1 MGDVPDNS
9 MGDISDEIKEDSVV
23 EASEVEPDCTLDAN
37 TDQMAENSPEQAL
50 ENLEIAPE
58 ANVEAV
64 EMITSDNVEVTNDTT
79 SEIIAPETEKL
90 ASDTAEINDSE
101 VKEGDTSGDIVSA
114 ENVEEKSEDTATTK
128 AEEINETGE
137 DHSEEVKAADNAEP
151 AKTDEIKESTT
162 EETASSDITNEDNAV
177 APVEPNDN
185 ETPEQQ

>member
-64 EMITSDNVEVTNDTT
+64 EMSTSDNVEVTNDTT

-90 ASDTAEINDSE
+90 ASDTAEIND
-101 VKEGDTSGDIVSA
+101 
-114 ENVEEKSEDTATTK
+114 
-128 AEEINETGE
+128 
-137 DHSEEVKAADNAEP
+137 SEEVKAADNAEP